1 MLASALAL
9 ENNVNEPRC
18 KQINKCFR
26 IFSRASAEASKTRSF
41 TYNLDVYC
49 TCQDVYFEE
58 DIEKDESETSEG
70 ELPYSRSVENA
81 IANIPQLIVFD

>member
-1 MLASALAL
+1 MYVKLLVLLASALAL

-58 DIEKDESETSEG
+58 DIEKDI
-70 ELPYSRSVENA
+70 LPYSRSVENA